1 MLKKNNLNIYFNLLD
16 KKLKLKFL
24 SIGFLIFINSILEF
38 ISIGSIVP
46 IIQSL
51 ITPDTIDKSM
61 KRHMKTSIEMYNGVT
76 IDKQVRQSIEQMR
89 DEWNQGWQL

>member
-1 MLKKNNLNIYFNLLD
+1 MHKKNNLNIYFNLLD

-51 ITPDTIDKSM
+51 ITPDTNLIYQFNFFRK
-61 KRHMKTSIEMYNGVT
+61 V
-76 IDKQVRQSIEQMR
+76 
-89 DEWNQGWQL
+89 